1 MKTSEKIT
9 QRIKDAGDKY
19 WASDNVAKFMDEG
32 DDQQLIEELTESFDA
47 FRIEDIKDQHELDLV
62 KGQRSALH
70 RLISFE
76 TAIRSAYDSIVES
89 DGD

>member
-1 MKTSEKIT
+1 M
-9 QRIKDAGDKY
+9 DKETEEY
-19 WASDNVAKFMDEG
+19 YETYFSLFSSKGWK
-32 DDQQLIEELTESFDA
+32 QLIEELTESFDA